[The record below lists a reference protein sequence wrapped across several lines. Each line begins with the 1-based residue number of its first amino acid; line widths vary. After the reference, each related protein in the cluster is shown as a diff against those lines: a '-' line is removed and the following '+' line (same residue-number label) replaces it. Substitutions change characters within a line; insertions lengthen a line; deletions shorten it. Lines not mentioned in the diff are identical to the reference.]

1 MAFTNKGAFRILE
14 AIFNGGTLPTNFYVI
29 LLTSASAPTV
39 DSNVVSDHTEIAA
52 GNGYATGGFQLT
64 PNATDFDNLTE
75 SDASD
80 RSSIQIKDVAWTAS
94 GGPIPASG
102 NGARYAALTDDN
114 ATIADR
120 EIWGWFD
127 LSADRTVSADQSLT
141 LQDCEMR
148 LSTV

>member
-52 GNGYATGGFQLT
+52 GNGYPTGGFQLT

-102 NGARYAALTDDN
+102 SGARYAALTDDN

-127 LSADRTVSADQSLT
+127 LGADRTVSADQSLT